1 MRRLIGIAMGALLAT
16 LVLTGCSGGQVEA
29 PEAPS
34 PAPAPVST
42 EAVPPSNGEPAAA
55 VSWAT
60 VPLTD
65 AVTGEKFTLADY
77 KGKPVLLHAF
87 AVW

>member
-1 MRRLIGIAMGALLAT
+1 MRRMIGIAMGALLGV
-16 LVLTGCSGGQVEA
+16 LVLTGCSGGQAEA
-29 PEAPS
+29 PETPS

-42 EAVPPSNGEPAAA
+42 EAVTPPSGESAAA
-55 VSWAT
+55 VSWVN

>member
-1 MRRLIGIAMGALLAT
+1 MGALLGM
-16 LVLTGCSGGQVEA
+16 LVLTGCAGGQVA
-29 PEAPS
+29 ATEAPS
-34 PAPAPVST
+34 PEPAPVST
-42 EAVPPSNGEPAAA
+42 EAVVPSSGQPAA
-55 VSWAT
+55 VVDWVN